1 LTVNKTY
8 VIKIAKKI
16 KGGENKMLKSFLKR
30 EKGFTLV
37 ELLIVVAIIGILAG
51 IAIPNFMGA
60 RTKAKVARAF
70 SDMDA
75 IAKAEEMYYMD
86 HISTGYTSTQ
96 GDLTPTYLRT
106 TLTDPWTKDYRIY
119 TNGTA
124 SGNTVYAVLGN
135 GPDTA
140 SDVTTSTSG
149 WSWAMGDRRIGVIGG
164 SEGSKD
170 AYGISGSGASA
181 WYEPANGATSSGDVG
196 YGGG

>member
-1 LTVNKTY
+1 
-8 VIKIAKKI
+8 
-16 KGGENKMLKSFLKR
+16 MLKRFLKR
-30 EKGFTLV
+30 KKGFTLV

-96 GDLTPTYLRT
+96 SDLTPTYLRT
-106 TLTDPWTKDYRIY
+106 TLTDPWDGNYRIY

-124 SGNTVYAVLGN
+124 SGNTVYAVLGD

-140 SDVTTSTSG
+140 SNVTTSTSG
-149 WSWAMGDRRIGVIGG
+149 WSWDTGDRRIGAIGG
-164 SEGSKD
+164 SEGTFN

-181 WYEPANGATSSGDVG
+181 WYNPANGAGSDGDVG